1 MGTADFYRDK
11 RILIF
16 GASGGL
22 GQELARQ
29 LALRGAARLY
39 LSGRREAALRTLAEE
54 LRAKGTKAEIL
65 PCDVTHPEALAAC
78 IGRAAAAGLD
88 GAFIACGVA
97 PGKSA
102 DGLEEPEDIVRCLA
116 VNTAAPAEAMVLLCR
131 CWERTGGAHFLSV
144 VTSQA
149 GLLPLPY
156 VPVYAASKAG
166 LNAFGEGLRDR
177 LRASGTA
184 LTLVMPG
191 FFDSPMGRRFRG
203 GSSGRSWGFLP
214 SRRCRKSIR
223 RHKDIGKNAHKK
235 DVPAGERL
243 FRMGTVQMRMPS
255 RWSISCWMTSA
266 VKPEKRPRCFFPLS
280 GVHDS
285 STQRARVVFRVPCR
299 ERQPSSASYVSGE
312 RRSRTGLI
320 MTTSAPWSKKAMMR
334 FRPPIM
340 LAAMPAQPSLWARS
354 VSARSRAR
362 GKSSFPAGS
371 ARRERKNGSVMI
383 GRIMTVSFLCL
394 YYTGLV
400 ENAGHFFY
408 NNSEL
413 SPGALAPR

>member
-54 LRAKGTKAEIL
+54 LRAKGAEAEIL

-102 DGLEEPEDIVRCLA
+102 DGLEEPEDIARCLA

-177 LRASGTA
+177 LRTSGTA

-203 GSSGRSWGFLP
+203 
-214 SRRCRKSIR
+214 RKWFVLSAAEAAE
-223 RHKDIGKNAHKK
+223 KTLD
-235 DVPAGERL
+235 
-243 FRMGTVQMRMPS
+243 GT
-255 RWSISCWMTSA
+255 
-266 VKPEKRPRCFFPLS
+266 
-280 GVHDS
+280 
-285 STQRARVVFRVPCR
+285 ARGR
-299 ERQPSSASYVSGE
+299 ERCIFPRALHGAIVLAQVLPRWLV
-312 RRSRTGLI
+312 RPVMGLFAFE
-320 MTTSAPWSKKAMMR
+320 TLPEEHT
-334 FRPPIM
+334 
-340 LAAMPAQPSLWARS
+340 
-354 VSARSRAR
+354 
-362 GKSSFPAGS
+362 
-371 ARRERKNGSVMI
+371 E
-383 GRIMTVSFLCL
+383 T
-394 YYTGLV
+394 
-400 ENAGHFFY
+400 
-408 NNSEL
+408 
-413 SPGALAPR
+413 